1 MINVWIVYLIS
12 ISIYLFYIHS
22 DSLLSCIEAEFSVGH
37 NIKEAFILVSL
48 LGLSEAMPKV
58 NQYEPFKVDFKRN
71 EFYKPNTFS
80 PWFSKI
86 LNSSVK
92 HISLPFSTMPSNMC
106 ALRTDTREKKSLNR
120 WLKFNWAFLVVQRV
134 RNLYVVQETPVRSL
148 CSEDLE
154 MGTATHSSILF
165 WRIPWTKFNYTGN
178 ACSEQVHMIKLHK
191 KWLSFLTK
199 SN

>member
-1 MINVWIVYLIS
+1 MN
-12 ISIYLFYIHS
+12 
-22 DSLLSCIEAEFSVGH
+22 LSRLTSKG
-37 NIKEAFILVSL
+37 
-48 LGLSEAMPKV
+48 
-58 NQYEPFKVDFKRN
+58 N

-134 RNLYVVQETPVRSL
+134 KNLYVVQETPVRSL

-165 WRIPWTKFNYTGN
+165 GEFHGQSLITQEMPF
-178 ACSEQVHMIKLHK
+178 CEQVHMIKLHK
-191 KWLSFLTK
+191 K
-199 SN
+199 